1 MCQDASDTAAD
12 TISESIESDPIDSI
26 PPLAARE
33 PVLNSITLASKAYAP
48 PIHSRIRIVKY
59 RESQR
64 DKQLRKRFENDYA
77 HLLLRQI
84 VLKEGTLRGLD
95 ALDIKLQYPI
105 TAIAGKNGAGKST
118 ILALACCAYHN
129 NKTGFKLPKRKNVY
143 YTFSDFFIQ
152 HAEEVPPEGIEIEYH
167 IAHNKWKKTPT
178 LPDGIGIGMQRRR
191 KNKGGKWNDY
201 ADRVR
206 KNVVFLGIERIVPHS
221 ERSQSRSYSRAFS
234 DAALKGWEDKVKD
247 AVGFVLGRTYS
258 NFRYLEHSKYS
269 LPIVQVGDTT
279 YSGFNMGAGENALF
293 EIFSTIYAC
302 GAGSLLVLDEIELG
316 LHAEAQ
322 RRFIE
327 RLKDVCYE
335 THTQVICTTHS
346 REIFDCLPYDAR
358 FFIEK
363 VNGKS
368 RITEGISSDFAFS
381 KLAAIPGAEVELLV
395 EDDVA
400 KAILLTS
407 LPAAI
412 RSRVAIKVIGSASAL
427 ARQLAAIHVR
437 GEERPTFAIFDGDQR
452 TKQGVNLEHAKSMC
466 EKPKGDF
473 AEWFASR
480 IDYLPGETWPE
491 AWLIQRATECIASLA
506 QSVSCDPDTLKDVLE
521 YGLQAGK
528 HNEFYEIA
536 KQLGVERDMCLQ
548 SVAMVVT
555 GTFKQEFEPLIS
567 HLVKALDD
575 AG

>member
-1 MCQDASDTAAD
+1 M
-12 TISESIESDPIDSI
+12 
-26 PPLAARE
+26 
-33 PVLNSITLASKAYAP
+33 
-48 PIHSRIRIVKY
+48 KY
-59 RESQR
+59 RESHR
-64 DKQLRKRFENDYA
+64 DKQLRKRFANDNA

-84 VLKEGTLRGLD
+84 VLTEGTLRGLD
-95 ALDIKLQYPI
+95 ALDITFQYPI
-105 TAIAGKNGAGKST
+105 TVIAGKNGAGKST

-129 NKTGFKLPKRKNVY
+129 NKNGFKLPKRKNTY
-143 YTFSDFFIQ
+143 YTFSNFFIQ
-152 HAEEVPPEGIEIEYH
+152 HTEEVPPEGIEIQYY
-167 IAHNKWKKTPT
+167 IAHNKWKKTPA
-178 LPDGIGIGMQRRR
+178 LPDGVGIGMQRRR

-201 ADRVR
+201 DDRVK

-234 DAALKGWEDKVKD
+234 DGAPKGWEDKVKD
-247 AVGFVLGRTYS
+247 AVGFVLGRTYG
-258 NFRYLEHSKYS
+258 NFRYLEYSKYS
-269 LPIVQVGDTT
+269 LPIVQVGNTI

-293 EIFSTIYAC
+293 EIFAIIYSC

-358 FFIEK
+358 FFVEK

-368 RITEGISSDFAFS
+368 KITEGISSDFAFS
-381 KLAAIPGAEVELLV
+381 KLAAVPGAEVELLV
-395 EDDVA
+395 EDEVA

-412 RSRVAIKVIGSASAL
+412 RSRVVITVIGSATAL

-437 GEERPTFAIFDGDQR
+437 GEARPTLAIFDGDQR
-452 TKQGVNLEHAKSMC
+452 GKEDDNLNHARSMC

-473 AEWFASR
+473 SDWFFSH
-480 IDYLPGETWPE
+480 IDYLPGDTWPE
-491 AWLIQRATECIASLA
+491 AWLVQRATECIPALASA
-506 QSVSCDPDTLKDVLE
+506 VSCDADALEDVLE

-536 KQLGVERDMCLQ
+536 KQLGIERDMCLQ

-555 GTFKQEFEPLIS
+555 STFKQEFEALIS
-567 HLVKALDD
+567 HLTKALNH

>member
-1 MCQDASDTAAD
+1 M
-12 TISESIESDPIDSI
+12 
-26 PPLAARE
+26 
-33 PVLNSITLASKAYAP
+33 
-48 PIHSRIRIVKY
+48 KY
-59 RESQR
+59 RESHR
-64 DKQLRKRFENDYA
+64 DTQLRKRFTNDNE
-77 HLLLRQI
+77 HSLLRQI

-95 ALDIKLQYPI
+95 ALGIKFQYPI

-129 NKTGFKLPKRKNVY
+129 GKNGFKLPKRKNAY

-152 HAEEVPPEGIEIEYH
+152 HPEEVPPEGIEIEYY
-167 IAHNKWKKTPT
+167 IAHNNWRKTT
-178 LPDGIGIGMQRRR
+178 ALPDGVGIGVQRRR

-201 ADRVR
+201 DDRVK

-234 DAALKGWEDKVKD
+234 GVALKGWEDKVKD
-247 AVGFVLGRTYS
+247 AVGFVLGRTYTD
-258 NFRYLEHSKYS
+258 FRYLEYSKYS
-269 LPIVQVGDTT
+269 LPIVKVGNAT

-293 EIFSTIYAC
+293 EIFSTIYSC

-322 RRFIE
+322 RRLIE

-368 RITEGISSDFAFS
+368 KITEGISSDFAFS
-381 KLAAIPGAEVELLV
+381 KLAAVPCAEIELLV
-395 EDDVA
+395 EDEVA

-407 LPAAI
+407 LPATI
-412 RSRVAIKVIGSASAL
+412 RSRVTITVIGSATAL

-437 GEERPTFAIFDGDQR
+437 GEKHPTLAIFDGDQR
-452 TKQGVNLEHAKSMC
+452 GKEDDNLKHAKSMC
-466 EKPKGDF
+466 EIPKGDF
-473 AEWFASR
+473 SEWFTSH
-480 IDYLPGETWPE
+480 IDYLPSDTWPE
-491 AWLIQRATECIASLA
+491 AWLIQRATDCIHALASA
-506 QSVSCDPDTLKDVLE
+506 VFCDADTLKDILKH
-521 YGLQAGK
+521 GLQAGK

-536 KQLGVERDMCLQ
+536 KQLGIERDMCLQ
-548 SVAMVVT
+548 SVAMVVSR
-555 GTFKQEFEPLIS
+555 TFNQEY
-567 HLVKALDD
+567 KALIDRLTKALRD

>member
-1 MCQDASDTAAD
+1 M
-12 TISESIESDPIDSI
+12 
-26 PPLAARE
+26 
-33 PVLNSITLASKAYAP
+33 
-48 PIHSRIRIVKY
+48 KY

-64 DKQLRKRFENDYA
+64 DKQLRKRFANDNA
-77 HLLLRQI
+77 HSLLRQI

-95 ALDIKLQYPI
+95 ALNISFQYPI

-129 NKTGFKLPKRKNVY
+129 NKTGFKLPKRKNTY

-152 HAEEVPPEGIEIEYH
+152 HTAEVPPEGVEIEYY
-167 IAHNKWKKTPT
+167 IAHNKWKKTPSM
-178 LPDGIGIGMQRRR
+178 PEGVGIGMQRRR

-206 KNVVFLGIERIVPHS
+206 KNVVFLGIDRIVPHS
-221 ERSQSRSYSRAFS
+221 ERSQSRSYSRVFS
-234 DAALKGWEDKVKD
+234 NGSMKGWEDKVKE
-247 AVGFVLGRTYS
+247 AVGFVLGRNYS

-269 LPIVQVGDTT
+269 LPIVQVGNTT

-293 EIFSTIYAC
+293 EIFSTIYSC

-322 RRFIE
+322 RRFIS
-327 RLKDVCYE
+327 RLKDVCDE

-346 REIFDCLPYDAR
+346 REILDCLPYDAR

-363 VNGKS
+363 VNGRSK
-368 RITEGISSDFAFS
+368 ITEGISSDFAFS
-381 KLAAIPGAEVELLV
+381 KLAAIPGTELDLLV
-395 EDDVA
+395 EDEVA
-400 KAILLTS
+400 KIILLTS

-412 RSRVAIKVIGSASAL
+412 RSRVAITVIGSATAL
-427 ARQLAAIHVR
+427 ARQLAAINVR
-437 GEERPTFAIFDGDQR
+437 DEKRPTLAIFDGDQR
-452 TKQGVNLEHAKSMC
+452 SKQKDNFTHAKDMC

-473 AEWFASR
+473 AEWFASHT
-480 IDYLPGETWPE
+480 DYLPGDTWPE
-491 AWLIQRATECIASLA
+491 AWLVQRATECIPALSSA
-506 QSVSCDPDTLKDVLE
+506 VSCDADMLKDILE

-536 KQLGVERDMCLQ
+536 KQLGVEREMCLQ
-548 SVAMVVT
+548 SIAMTVT
-555 GTFKQEFEPLIS
+555 STFSDEFIPLIS
-567 HLVKALDD
+567 HIENALAE

>member
-1 MCQDASDTAAD
+1 M
-12 TISESIESDPIDSI
+12 
-26 PPLAARE
+26 
-33 PVLNSITLASKAYAP
+33 
-48 PIHSRIRIVKY
+48 KY

-64 DKQLRKRFENDYA
+64 DMQLRKRFANDYSHA
-77 HLLLRQI
+77 LLRRI
-84 VLKEGTLRGLD
+84 VLKEGTIRGLN
-95 ALDIKLQYPI
+95 ALDIEFQYPI

-129 NKTGFKLPKRKNVY
+129 SKSGFKLPKRKNPY

-152 HAEEVPPEGIEIEYH
+152 HSEEVPPEGIEIEYH
-167 IAHNKWKKTPT
+167 IAHNKWKKTPS
-178 LPDGIGIGMQRRR
+178 LPGGVGVRIQRRR
-191 KNKGGKWNDY
+191 KNRGGKWNDY
-201 ADRVR
+201 DDRVK

-221 ERSQSRSYSRAFS
+221 ERSQSRSYSRVFS
-234 DAALKGWEDKVKD
+234 DSTPKGWEDKVRD
-247 AVGFVLGRTYS
+247 AVGFVLGRTYDK
-258 NFRYLEHSKYS
+258 FRYLEYSKYS
-269 LPIVQVGDTT
+269 LPIVQVGGAT

-293 EIFSTIYAC
+293 EIFSTIYSC
-302 GAGSLLVLDEIELG
+302 GSGALLVMDEVELG

-358 FFIEK
+358 FFVEK

-368 RITEGISSDFAFS
+368 KVTEAISSDFAFA
-381 KLAAIPGAEVELLV
+381 KLAALPGSEIELLV
-395 EDDVA
+395 EDEVA
-400 KAILLTS
+400 KTILLAC
-407 LPAAI
+407 LPTAL
-412 RSRVAIKVIGSASAL
+412 RSRLVIHVIGSATAL

-437 GEERPTFAIFDGDQR
+437 GENKPIIAIFDGDQR
-452 TKQGVNLEHAKSMC
+452 AKEVDNLEHAKNMC
-466 EKPKGDF
+466 ESPKSDF
-473 AEWFASR
+473 SVWFTDH

-491 AWLIQRATECIASLA
+491 AWLVQRASECLPSLA
-506 QSVSCDPDTLKDVLE
+506 PVVSCESDMLKDTLE

-536 KQLGVERDMCLQ
+536 KQLGMERDMCMQ
-548 SVAMVVT
+548 TVAMVIVRAFPHE
-555 GTFKQEFEPLIS
+555 FKSIID
-567 HLVKALDD
+567 HVAKALDE

>member
-1 MCQDASDTAAD
+1 M
-12 TISESIESDPIDSI
+12 
-26 PPLAARE
+26 
-33 PVLNSITLASKAYAP
+33 
-48 PIHSRIRIVKY
+48 KY

-64 DKQLRKRFENDYA
+64 DKQLRKRFLNDTA

-84 VLKEGTLRGLD
+84 VLTEGTLRGLD
-95 ALDIKLQYPI
+95 AFDIEFQYPI

-129 NKTGFKLPKRKNVY
+129 IKSGFKLPKRKNAY

-152 HAEEVPPEGIEIEYH
+152 HTEEVPPEGIAIEYH
-167 IAHNKWKKTPT
+167 IAHNKWKKSSAMPE
-178 LPDGIGIGMQRRR
+178 GIGIGMQRRR

-221 ERSQSRSYSRAFS
+221 ERSQSRSYSRAFCDS
-234 DAALKGWEDKVKD
+234 APKGWEDKVRD
-247 AVGFVLGRTYS
+247 AVGYVLGRSYS
-258 NFRYLEHSKYS
+258 NFRYLEYSKYS
-269 LPIVQVGDTT
+269 LPIVQVGSTV

-358 FFIEK
+358 FFVEK

-368 RITEGISSDFAFS
+368 KITNGISSDFAFS
-381 KLAAIPGAEVELLV
+381 KLSAMPSVEVELLV

-400 KAILLTS
+400 KAILLTA
-407 LPAAI
+407 LPASI
-412 RSRVAIKVIGSASAL
+412 RSRIVINVIGSATAL

-437 GEERPTFAIFDGDQR
+437 GELRTTLAIFDGDQR
-452 TKQGVNLEHAKSMC
+452 SKQIDNFEHAKSMC
-466 EKPKGDF
+466 EKPQSDF
-473 AEWFASR
+473 LEWFSAR
-480 IDYLPGETWPE
+480 INYLPGDTWPE
-491 AWLIQRATECIASLA
+491 AWLVQRATECVTELA
-506 QSVSCDPDTLKDVLE
+506 AVVSCDVDSLNDVLE

-528 HNEFYEIA
+528 HNEFFEVA
-536 KQLGVERDMCLQ
+536 KQLGIERDMCLQ
-548 SVAMVVT
+548 SVAQVVAS
-555 GTFKQEFEPLIS
+555 TFKQEFEPLIS
-567 HLVKALDD
+567 YVTKALDE